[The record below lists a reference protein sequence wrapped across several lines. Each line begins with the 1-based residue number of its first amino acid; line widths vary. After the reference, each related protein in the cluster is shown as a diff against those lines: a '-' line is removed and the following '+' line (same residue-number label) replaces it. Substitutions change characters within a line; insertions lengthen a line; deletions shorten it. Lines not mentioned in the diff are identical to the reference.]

1 MVRKVTLGI
10 RIVRSFNVTC
20 MDKAWTVHATFFPPT
35 LVVTHDFMNV
45 LFVVP
50 IFKMVLL

>member
-1 MVRKVTLGI
+1 MVTKVTLGI

-20 MDKAWTVHATFFPPT
+20 MDKAWTVHATFFLA
-35 LVVTHDFMNV
+35 LVGTHDFMNV

-50 IFKMVLL
+50 TFKMVLL